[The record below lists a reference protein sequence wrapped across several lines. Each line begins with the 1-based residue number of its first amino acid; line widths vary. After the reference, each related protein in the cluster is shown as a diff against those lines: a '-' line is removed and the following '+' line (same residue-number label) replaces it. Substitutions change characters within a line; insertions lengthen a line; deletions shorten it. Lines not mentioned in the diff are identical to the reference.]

1 MIKITVVSG
10 KGGVG
15 KSSIAAS
22 MALVLSKN
30 RDIVAVDCDVDA
42 PNLGLLLGVK
52 KEGFS
57 YKEVGTKEKA
67 SLIEDRCIRC
77 RKCVDICVFSAISWD
92 NLPIFDKYLCEGCG
106 ACQRSASLTQI
117 FIKYRCE
124 GCGACQLVCPVDA
137 IELIKVQN
145 AFIGFTDTQYGF
157 PVVGGQLK
165 PGESGSG
172 DVVTLVKE
180 KAEEI
185 ANKRGIETM
194 IIDSAAGIGCPVIA
208 SVTGSD
214 YVVAVTEP
222 TPAAFSDLKR
232 VLEVV
237 EHFNIPYG
245 IIINTWNTN
254 PAFTEKIEKFA
265 SENEITLLGKI
276 PYDKAFID
284 ALVQLMPVVAYDKRF
299 KKLFKSILE
308 KTLAEVEK

>member
-92 NLPIFDKYLCEGCG
+92 NLPIFDKYL
-106 ACQRSASLTQI
+106 
-117 FIKYRCE
+117 CE

>member
-106 ACQRSASLTQI
+106 ACQ
-117 FIKYRCE
+117 
-124 GCGACQLVCPVDA
+124 LVCPVDA

-172 DVVTLVKE
+172 DVVTLVKK